1 MAVNV
6 SLCKV
11 KHKDV
16 VRRRDKLAA
25 NLPTPGL
32 LRGSLLQ
39 RTIRHKS
46 GCPKCARGE
55 GHPMLVL
62 AVSEPGGKV
71 RHISLRP
78 DQKPV
83 VEQWIANYHRLKGQI
98 EDVCELNQALLRPE
112 P

>member
-1 MAVNV
+1 
-6 SLCKV
+6 V

-25 NLPTPGL
+25 KLPTAEL

-46 GCPKCARGE
+46 GCPKCKRGE
-55 GHPMLVL
+55 GHPVLVL
-62 AVSEPGGKV
+62 AISEPGGKV

-78 DQKPV
+78 EQKSM
-83 VEQWIANYHRLKGQI
+83 VEQWIANYHRLKRQI
-98 EDVCELNQALLRPE
+98 EEICELNQNLLRPE

>member
-1 MAVNV
+1 MA
-6 SLCKV
+6 V
-11 KHKDV
+11 KHKEV

-25 NLPTPGL
+25 NLPTAEL

-39 RTIRHKS
+39 RIIRHKS
-46 GCPKCARGE
+46 GCPKCERGE
-55 GHPMLVL
+55 GHPVLVL

-78 DQKPV
+78 EQKPI
-83 VEQWIANYHRLKGQI
+83 VEGWIRNYHRLKDQI
-98 EDVCELNQALLRPE
+98 EEVCELNQSLLRPE

>member
-1 MAVNV
+1 
-6 SLCKV
+6 V

-25 NLPTPGL
+25 DLPTPEL

-55 GHPMLVL
+55 GHPMLESVT
-62 AVSEPGGKV
+62 K
-71 RHISLRP
+71 
-78 DQKPV
+78 
-83 VEQWIANYHRLKGQI
+83 
-98 EDVCELNQALLRPE
+98 
-112 P
+112 